1 MRRLMLFAAAGALVV
16 LALASRPVLATIAN
30 PVKVDGGLVS
40 GIAGADA
47 GVTVFK
53 GIPYAAPPLGDLR
66 WRAPQPVKAWQGV
79 RAADR
84 YAPRC
89 TQNDGGWFPPN
100 NGNRPAIEISEDCLS
115 LNVFTAARSSA
126 DARPVIVFVHGGGL
140 SSGAGSY
147 YDGEA
152 LARKGAVVVTLN
164 YRLGV
169 FGFLAHP
176 DLTKESGHD
185 SSGNYGLLDQ
195 IAALRWVQ
203 SNIAAFGGDPK
214 RVTLAGQSAGA
225 WSVNFLMASP
235 LARGLFQRV
244 IGGSGGQFAPARS
257 RAAAEDA
264 GTQFLK
270 AAGAT
275 SVASLRAMPAAD
287 LQKIGR
293 LPGVPGRLWD
303 VNVDG
308 WILPDNVAA
317 IFEQGKQNDVPIL
330 IGSNAG
336 EWTSP
341 RVTAVTAA
349 SLREETQQLFGSEA
363 ATFPKLYPFEND
375 ESARL
380 AQQYLHRDQTFGWP
394 TREWARAQAKTGHSK
409 VYFYFF
415 QHVSPGPY
423 ADAGMAAPH
432 GGELPFVFDWVNSK
446 TNTGTEWREAERKLA
461 DTLSTYWLNFAA
473 SGDPNRNGLLRWPAY
488 DSTSNSVLLIDDG
501 ITTGPLPHKD
511 ELDFL
516 SPFMRK
522 PAASR

>member
-1 MRRLMLFAAAGALVV
+1 MRPFMLCLAAGALLVQ
-16 LALASRPVLATIAN
+16 ASRPALAAIAA
-30 PVKVDGGLVS
+30 PVKVESGLVS
-40 GIAGADA
+40 GSPGATSE
-47 GVTVFK
+47 VTVFK
-53 GIPYAAPPLGDLR
+53 GIPYAAPPIGELR
-66 WRAPQPVKAWQGV
+66 WRAPQPALKWDGV
-79 RAADR
+79 RRADK
-84 YAPRC
+84 YSARC

-100 NGNRPAIEISEDCLS
+100 NGTRPAIEISEDCLS
-115 LNVFTAARSSA
+115 LNVFTSARSSA
-126 DARPVIVFVHGGGL
+126 DAQPVIVFVHGGGL

-176 DLTKESGHD
+176 DLTQESGHN

-235 LARGLFQRV
+235 LARGLFQRI
-244 IGGSGGQFAPARS
+244 IGSSGGQFAPARS

-264 GTQFLK
+264 GVQFLK
-270 AAGAT
+270 AAGAG
-275 SVASLRAMPAAD
+275 SVAALRAMPAAD
-287 LQKIGR
+287 LQKTGR

-308 WILPDNVAA
+308 WLLPDNVAA

-330 IGSNAG
+330 VGSNAG

-341 RVTAVTAA
+341 RLAAITAA
-349 SLREETQQLFGSEA
+349 ALREEAQQTFGSDA
-363 ATFPKLYPFEND
+363 ATFPRLYPFETD

-394 TREWARAQAKTGHSK
+394 TREWARAQAKTGRSK

-446 TNTGTEWREAERKLA
+446 TNTGTDWRDSERKLA
-461 DTLSTYWLNFAA
+461 DAMSSYWLNFAA
-473 SGDPNRNGLLRWPAY
+473 TGDPNGKDLVRWPAY
-488 DSTSNSVLLIDDG
+488 DSATDTVLLVDDA
-501 ITTGPLPHKD
+501 IAAGPLPHKD
-511 ELDFL
+511 ALDFL

-522 PAASR
+522 PAPTR